1 VASLRPSERVRLAV
15 PNKGRIAEP
24 IMELLERSG
33 LHVAGAGERRLIAK
47 TLDPEVELLF
57 ARPIDIPA
65 YVASGAADL
74 GITGLDMVGERGA
87 AVEDLLDLRFGEAT
101 LVLAVL
107 EESGVADP
115 SDLAGAKVATEF
127 PALTARFFEERG
139 VGGVELVPVAG
150 ACELAPHLGIAD
162 AIVDLT
168 SSGTTLRTNRLRVV
182 AEVLRSSTRLIGN
195 PSAVGSKAGKI
206 GELVMALES
215 VVRAKGQCYLMMN
228 VDRAHLAE
236 VEEVLPGL
244 GGPTV
249 MPVASRADAVAVHAV
264 VAETEV
270 YGLIPRLKRAGAKD
284 ILVMSIERMIR

>member
-1 VASLRPSERVRLAV
+1 MESSRPSERVRLAV

-24 IMELLERSG
+24 ILELLERSG
-33 LHVAGAGERRLIAK
+33 LHVAGSGERRLIVK
-47 TLDPEVELLF
+47 TLDPGVELLF

-87 AVEDLLDLRFGEAT
+87 AVDDLLDLHFGEAV

-107 EESGVADP
+107 EESAITDP
-115 SDLAGAKVATEF
+115 AQLAGQRIATEF
-127 PALTARFFEERG
+127 PNLTAKFFAERG
-139 VGGVELVPVAG
+139 VAVELVPVAG

-162 AIVDLT
+162 AIVDLS

-195 PSAVGSKAGKI
+195 PAAVVSKAAKV

-215 VVRAKGQCYLMMN
+215 VVRARGQCYLMMN

-249 MPVASRADAVAVHAV
+249 MPVASHDDLVAVHAV
-264 VAETEV
+264 VAEAEV

>member
-1 VASLRPSERVRLAV
+1 VESSRRSELIRLAV

-24 IMELLERSG
+24 IMDLLEKSG
-33 LHVAGAGERRLIAK
+33 LHVTGAGERRLIAK
-47 TLDPEVELLF
+47 TLDPDVELLF

-87 AVEDLLDLRFGEAT
+87 EVRDLLDLRFGEAT
-101 LVLAVL
+101 LVLAVMEDSSVTEARHL
-107 EESGVADP
+107 VGK
-115 SDLAGAKVATEF
+115 KVATEF
-127 PALTARFFEERG
+127 SQLTRRFFEERG
-139 VGGVELVPVAG
+139 INDVTLVPVAG

-162 AIVDLT
+162 AIVDLS

-182 AEVLRSSTRLIGN
+182 EEVLRSSTRLIGN
-195 PSAVGSKAGKI
+195 PVAVQEKAGKI
-206 GELVMALES
+206 DELVMALES
-215 VVRAKGQCYLMMN
+215 VVRARGQCYLMMN
-228 VDRAHLAE
+228 VRREHLAE

-249 MPVASRADAVAVHAV
+249 MPVASHEDAVAVHAV
-264 VAETEV
+264 VAETQV

>member
-1 VASLRPSERVRLAV
+1 MESSPPSERVRLAV

-24 IMELLERSG
+24 IMDLLERSG
-33 LHVAGAGERRLIAK
+33 LHVAGSGERRLIAK
-47 TLDPEVELLF
+47 TLDPDVELLF

-87 AVEDLLDLRFGEAT
+87 VVEDLLDLRFGEAT

-107 EESGVADP
+107 EESALDDP
-115 SDLAGAKVATEF
+115 TQLAGLRIATEF
-127 PALTARFFEERG
+127 PNLTSRFFAEHG
-139 VGGVELVPVAG
+139 VPVSLVPVAG

-162 AIVDLT
+162 AIVDLS

-195 PSAVGSKAGKI
+195 PAAVRSKARKI
-206 GELVMALES
+206 DELVMALES

-228 VDRAHLAE
+228 VDREHLVE

-249 MPVASRADAVAVHAV
+249 MPVASHDDRVAVHAV
-264 VAETEV
+264 VAEAEV

>member
-1 VASLRPSERVRLAV
+1 MESSRPSERVRLAV

-24 IMELLERSG
+24 ILDLLERSG
-33 LHVAGAGERRLIAK
+33 LHVAGSGERRLIVK
-47 TLDPEVELLF
+47 TLDPDVELLF

-87 AVEDLLDLRFGEAT
+87 AVEDLLDLHLGEAT

-107 EESGVADP
+107 EESAITDP
-115 SDLAGAKVATEF
+115 AQLAGQRIATEF
-127 PALTARFFEERG
+127 PNLTARFFEERDIE
-139 VGGVELVPVAG
+139 VELVPVAG

-162 AIVDLT
+162 GIVDLS

-195 PSAVGSKAGKI
+195 PAAVRSKAAKV

-215 VVRAKGQCYLMMN
+215 VVRARGQCYLMMN
-228 VDRAHLAE
+228 VDRAQLAE
-236 VEEVLPGL
+236 VEDVLPGL

-249 MPVASRADAVAVHAV
+249 MPVASHDDRVAVHAV
-264 VAETEV
+264 VAEAEV

>member
-1 VASLRPSERVRLAV
+1 VESTRRSDGVRLAV
-15 PNKGRIAEP
+15 PNKGRIADP
-24 IMELLERSG
+24 IMDLLERSG
-33 LHVAGAGERRLIAK
+33 LHVTGSGDRRLFAR
-47 TLDPEVELLF
+47 TLDPGVELLF

-74 GITGLDMVGERGA
+74 GITGFDMVEERGVR
-87 AVEDLLDLRFGEAT
+87 VEDLLDLNIGRAT

-107 EESGVADP
+107 EESGVRAP
-115 SDLAGAKVATEF
+115 EDLAGARVATEF
-127 PALTARFFEERG
+127 PNLAARYFADAG
-139 VGGVELVPVAG
+139 VAVELVPVAG

-162 AIVDLT
+162 AILDLS

-195 PSAVGSKAGKI
+195 PAAVREKAGKI

-215 VVRAKGQCYLMMN
+215 VVLARGQCYLMMN

-249 MPVASRADAVAVHAV
+249 MPVASRDDAVAVHAV

-284 ILVMSIERMIR
+284 ILVISIERMIR

>member
-1 VASLRPSERVRLAV
+1 MESSRPSERVRLAV

-24 IMELLERSG
+24 ILELLERSG
-33 LHVAGAGERRLIAK
+33 LHVAGSGERRLIVK
-47 TLDPEVELLF
+47 TLDPGVELLF

-87 AVEDLLDLRFGEAT
+87 AVDDLLDLHFGEAV

-107 EESGVADP
+107 EESAITDP
-115 SDLAGAKVATEF
+115 AQLAGQRIATEF
-127 PALTARFFEERG
+127 PNLTAKFFAERG
-139 VGGVELVPVAG
+139 VSVELVPVAG

-162 AIVDLT
+162 AIVDLS

-195 PSAVGSKAGKI
+195 PAAVVSKAAKV

-215 VVRAKGQCYLMMN
+215 VVRARGQCYLMMN

-249 MPVASRADAVAVHAV
+249 MPVASHDDLVAVHAV
-264 VAETEV
+264 VAEAEV

>member
-1 VASLRPSERVRLAV
+1 MESSRPSERVRLAV

-24 IMELLERSG
+24 IMDLLERSG
-33 LHVAGAGERRLIAK
+33 LHVAGSGERRLIAK
-47 TLDPEVELLF
+47 TLDPDVELLF

-87 AVEDLLDLRFGEAT
+87 AVEDLLDLHFGEAT

-107 EESGVADP
+107 EESAVDDP
-115 SDLAGAKVATEF
+115 AQLAGLRIATEF
-127 PALTARFFEERG
+127 PNLTAGFFAGLG
-139 VGGVELVPVAG
+139 VPVSLVPVAG

-162 AIVDLT
+162 AIVDLS

-195 PSAVGSKAGKI
+195 PAAVRSKARKI
-206 GELVMALES
+206 DELVMALES
-215 VVRAKGQCYLMMN
+215 VVRARGQCYLMMN

-249 MPVASRADAVAVHAV
+249 MPVASHDNLVAVHAV

>member
-1 VASLRPSERVRLAV
+1 MESSLPSERVRLAV

-24 IMELLERSG
+24 IMDLLEKSG
-33 LHVAGAGERRLIAK
+33 LHAVGAGERRLIVR
-47 TLDPEVELLF
+47 TLDPGVELLF

-65 YVASGAADL
+65 YVANGAADL

-87 AVEDLLDLRFGEAT
+87 AVDDLLDLQFGEAT
-101 LVLAVL
+101 LVLAVM
-107 EESGVADP
+107 EDSPVV
-115 SDLAGAKVATEF
+115 DLAELEGRRIATEF
-127 PALTARFFEERG
+127 PNLTARFFEERG
-139 VGGVELVPVAG
+139 VSVTLVPVAG

-162 AIVDLT
+162 AIVDLS

-182 AEVLRSSTRLIGN
+182 AEVLRSSTRLIAN
-195 PSAVGSKAGKI
+195 PVSVREKGKKI
-206 GELVMALES
+206 DELVLALES

-228 VDRAHLAE
+228 VDRARLAE

-249 MPVASRADAVAVHAV
+249 MPVASHDDRVAVHAV
-264 VAETEV
+264 VAEAEV
-270 YGLIPRLKRAGAKD
+270 YGLIPRLKRVGAKD

>member
-1 VASLRPSERVRLAV
+1 MESSRPSERVRLAV

-24 IMELLERSG
+24 ITDLLERSG
-33 LHVAGAGERRLIAK
+33 LHVAGSGERRLIAK
-47 TLDPEVELLF
+47 TIDPDVELLF

-65 YVASGAADL
+65 YVANGAADL

-107 EESGVADP
+107 EESTVTDP
-115 SDLAGAKVATEF
+115 AQLAGLRIATEF
-127 PALTARFFEERG
+127 PNLATRFFAERG
-139 VGGVELVPVAG
+139 IPVSLVPVAG

-195 PSAVGSKAGKI
+195 PAAVESKARKV

-228 VDRAHLAE
+228 VDREHLVE

-249 MPVASRADAVAVHAV
+249 MPVASHDDRVAVHAV
-264 VAETEV
+264 VAEAQV
-270 YGLIPRLKRAGAKD
+270 YSLIPRLKRAGAKD

>member
-1 VASLRPSERVRLAV
+1 VESSRPSERVRLAV

-24 IMELLERSG
+24 ILELLERSG
-33 LHVAGAGERRLIAK
+33 LHVAGSGERRLIVK
-47 TLDPEVELLF
+47 TLDPGVELLF

-87 AVEDLLDLRFGEAT
+87 AVDDLLDLHFGEAV

-107 EESGVADP
+107 EESAITDP
-115 SDLAGAKVATEF
+115 AQLAGQRIATEF
-127 PALTARFFEERG
+127 PNLTAKFFAERG
-139 VGGVELVPVAG
+139 VSVELVPVAG

-162 AIVDLT
+162 AIVDLS

-195 PSAVGSKAGKI
+195 PAAVVSKAAKV

-215 VVRAKGQCYLMMN
+215 VVRARGQCYLMMN

-249 MPVASRADAVAVHAV
+249 MPVASHDDLVAVHAV
-264 VAETEV
+264 VAEAEV

>member
-1 VASLRPSERVRLAV
+1 MESSRPSERVRLAV

-24 IMELLERSG
+24 ILELLERSG
-33 LHVAGAGERRLIAK
+33 LHVAGSGERRLIVK
-47 TLDPEVELLF
+47 TLDPGVELLF

-87 AVEDLLDLRFGEAT
+87 AVDDLLDLHFGEAV

-107 EESGVADP
+107 EESAITDP
-115 SDLAGAKVATEF
+115 AQLAGQRIATEF
-127 PALTARFFEERG
+127 PNLTAKFFAERG
-139 VGGVELVPVAG
+139 VPVELVPVAG

-162 AIVDLT
+162 AIVDLS

-195 PSAVGSKAGKI
+195 PAAVVSKAAKV

-215 VVRAKGQCYLMMN
+215 VVRARGQCYLMMN

-249 MPVASRADAVAVHAV
+249 MPVASHDDLVAVHAV
-264 VAETEV
+264 VAEAEV

>member
-1 VASLRPSERVRLAV
+1 VENSRPSERVRLAV

-24 IMELLERSG
+24 ILDLLERSG
-33 LHVAGAGERRLIAK
+33 LHVASAGERRLIAK
-47 TLDPEVELLF
+47 TLDPGVELLF

-74 GITGLDMVGERGA
+74 GITGLDMVGEREA
-87 AVEDLLDLRFGEAT
+87 VVEDLLDLHLGEAT

-107 EESGVADP
+107 EESAVVDP
-115 SDLAGAKVATEF
+115 AELAGQRIATEF
-127 PALTARFFEERG
+127 PNLTARFFAGRG
-139 VGGVELVPVAG
+139 VPVELVPVAG

-162 AIVDLT
+162 AIVDLS

-195 PSAVGSKAGKI
+195 PGSVRGKAGKV

-228 VDRAHLAE
+228 VDRAGLAA

-249 MPVASRADAVAVHAV
+249 MPVASHDDRVAVHAV

-270 YGLIPRLKRAGAKD
+270 YGLIPRLKRAGARD

>member
-1 VASLRPSERVRLAV
+1 MASSRPSSRVRLAV
-15 PNKGRIAEP
+15 PNKGRIAGP
-24 IMELLERSG
+24 IAELLERSG

-47 TLDPEVELLF
+47 TLDPDVELLF

-74 GITGLDMVGERGA
+74 GVTGLDMVGERGA
-87 AVEDLLDLRFGEAT
+87 AVEDLLDLRLGEAT

-107 EESGVADP
+107 EESAVESPADL
-115 SDLAGAKVATEF
+115 SGQRVATEF
-127 PALTARFFEERG
+127 PNLASRFFGERG
-139 VGGVELVPVAG
+139 IAVDLVPVAG

-162 AIVDLT
+162 AIVDLS

-182 AEVLRSSTRLIGN
+182 TEILRSSTRLIGN
-195 PSAVGSKAGKI
+195 PSSVREKAGKV

-215 VVRAKGQCYLMMN
+215 VVRARGQCYLMMN
-228 VDRAHLAE
+228 VDRAHLEE

-249 MPVASRADAVAVHAV
+249 MPVASRDDAVAVHAV
-264 VAETEV
+264 VAEGEV
-270 YGLIPRLKRAGAKD
+270 YGLIPRLKRAGARD
-284 ILVMSIERMIR
+284 ILVLSIERMIR